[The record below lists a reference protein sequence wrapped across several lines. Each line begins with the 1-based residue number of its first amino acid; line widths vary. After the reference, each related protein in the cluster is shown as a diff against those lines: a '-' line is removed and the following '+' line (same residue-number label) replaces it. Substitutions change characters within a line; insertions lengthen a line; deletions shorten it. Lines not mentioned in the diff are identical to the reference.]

1 MAGRCTHAMGGPER
15 DPLCPLKTGMRR
27 GFLLQYQHDHMHAAH
42 QTSDAWM
49 RAMES
54 VCGQAPRSALW
65 RALEERVE
73 DIGVAVQLQHACV
86 GIAPHLKHQRRD
98 PFLHGMKRLL
108 SSIDVNTMALLP
120 STMSNVR
127 VSPVRIY
134 VPHCD
139 TCISSW
145 PWLLC
150 L

>member
-1 MAGRCTHAMGGPER
+1 
-15 DPLCPLKTGMRR
+15 
-27 GFLLQYQHDHMHAAH
+27 
-42 QTSDAWM
+42 
-49 RAMES
+49 
-54 VCGQAPRSALW
+54 
-65 RALEERVE
+65 
-73 DIGVAVQLQHACV
+73 VQLQHACV